1 MSIFF
6 VFSVIFAGPRFV
18 VIQRFCYHGNKMQ
31 RLLFSVGIRFNDR
44 PRPVMEYIN
53 KNILGSGK
61 TDFVYLY
68 HRRW

>member
-18 VIQRFCYHGNKMQ
+18 DIQRFCYHGNKMQ
-31 RLLFSVGIRFNDR
+31 RLLFSVGIRLNGPAKTSR
-44 PRPVMEYIN
+44 GIN

-61 TDFVYLY
+61 TEFDCLY
-68 HRRW
+68 HRGW